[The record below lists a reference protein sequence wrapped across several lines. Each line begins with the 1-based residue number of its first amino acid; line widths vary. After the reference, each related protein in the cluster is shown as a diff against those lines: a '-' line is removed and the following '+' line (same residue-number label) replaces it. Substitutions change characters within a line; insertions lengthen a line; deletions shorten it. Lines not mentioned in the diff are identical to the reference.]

1 MNSSKE
7 KVIERHLQEVYD
19 QFDISFTI
27 DYSKTGKLVDLEIE
41 VDRNAIPLYKY
52 RKDKKRIQKVM
63 ESISLCIYKQINSF
77 AESSNSTL
85 TLCGIRL
92 KKLDSNT
99 FKIFA
104 ELT

>member
-7 KVIERHLQEVYD
+7 KVIEKHLQEVYD
-19 QFDISFTI
+19 QFDISFKI
-27 DYSKTGKLVDLEIE
+27 DYTKTGNLVDLEVE
-41 VDRNAIPLYKY
+41 VERNAIPLYKY
-52 RKDKKRIQKVM
+52 KKDKKRIQKVM

-77 AESSNSTL
+77 AKQSDSVL

-92 KKLDSNT
+92 KKLNSDT